1 MSTQTS
7 TAATAAAPTGG
18 APSAWRRFISSPL
31 AGPVVALVLAAAFF
45 SFQSDRFL
53 TGSNFA
59 LILGQVMVVA
69 TIAVGQTL
77 IILTAGI
84 DLSCGAIM
92 AFGAIVMTKMAVDHG
107 INAYLTIAM
116 GIGVCALFG
125 LVNGLLVTRINLPPF
140 IVTLGMLSIATAMTL
155 IYSEG
160 ASING
165 LPDLMRFLGKTFTV
179 FGTEVRYGIVLTLVL
194 YALCAY
200 LLSRT
205 AYGKH
210 VYAVGSN
217 PEGARLSGIPVK
229 RVLLSVYVLAGVLYG
244 IAALLLVARTG
255 VGDPKAATGEYNL
268 DSITAVVLG
277 GTSLFGGRG
286 LVIGTLV
293 GAVIVGVFRNGL
305 QLMQIDSMYQTLVTG
320 VLVILAVAVDQF
332 SRRKARS

>member
-1 MSTQTS
+1 MLPTVASL
-7 TAATAAAPTGG
+7 AAPS
-18 APSAWRRFISSPL
+18 PWRRFLASPL
-31 AGPVVALVLAAAFF
+31 AGPLVALILAGAFF

-69 TIAVGQTL
+69 TIAIGQTL

-92 AFGAIVMTKMAVDHG
+92 AFGAIVMTKLAVDQG
-107 INAYLTIAM
+107 MNAYLTIAL
-116 GIGVCALFG
+116 GIALCAAFG
-125 LVNGLLVTRINLPPF
+125 LANGLLVTKINLPPF
-140 IVTLGMLSIATAMTL
+140 IVTLGMLSIATALTL

-160 ASING
+160 ATRSTG
-165 LPDLMRFLGKTFTV
+165 CRTLMRFFGKTFTI
-179 FGTEVRYGIVLTLVL
+179 FGTEVRYGIVLTLLLYGVL
-194 YALCAY
+194 RLRAVQ
-200 LLSRT
+200 
-205 AYGKH
+205 H
-210 VYAVGSN
+210 VLRQACLRRRLN

-229 RVLLSVYVLAGVLYG
+229 KILLSVYVLAGVLYG
-244 IAALLLVARTG
+244 VAALLLVARTG

-286 LVIGTLV
+286 LVIGTLI

-320 VLVILAVAVDQF
+320 VLVILAVAVDQL
-332 SRRKARS
+332 SRRRAR

>member
-1 MSTQTS
+1 MSTQTPI
-7 TAATAAAPTGG
+7 APAVAGPAAPS
-18 APSAWRRFISSPL
+18 PWRRFLGSPL
-31 AGPVVALVLAAAFF
+31 AGPVVALVLAGAFF

-69 TIAVGQTL
+69 TIAIGQTL

-92 AFGAIVMTKMAVDHG
+92 AFGAIVMTKLAVDQG
-107 INAYLTIAM
+107 TNAYLTIAL
-116 GIGVCALFG
+116 GIGLCAVFG
-125 LVNGLLVTRINLPPF
+125 LANGLLVTKINLPPF
-140 IVTLGMLSIATAMTL
+140 IVTLGMLSIATALTL

-179 FGTEVRYGIVLTLVL
+179 FGTEVRYGIVLTLLL
-194 YALCAY
+194 YALSAY
-200 LLSRT
+200 VLSST
-205 AYGKH
+205 SYGQH
-210 VYAVGSN
+210 VYAVGAN

-229 RVLLSVYVLAGVLYG
+229 KILLSVYVLAGVLYG
-244 IAALLLVARTG
+244 VAAVLLVARTG

-286 LVIGTLV
+286 LVIGTLI

-332 SRRKARS
+332 SRRRAS

>member
-1 MSTQTS
+1 MSTQTPI
-7 TAATAAAPTGG
+7 APAVAGPAAPS
-18 APSAWRRFISSPL
+18 PWRRFLGSPL
-31 AGPVVALVLAAAFF
+31 AGPVVALVLAGAFF

-69 TIAVGQTL
+69 TIAIGQTL

-92 AFGAIVMTKMAVDHG
+92 AFGAIVMTKLAVDQG
-107 INAYLTIAM
+107 TNAYLTIAL
-116 GIGVCALFG
+116 GIGLCAVFG
-125 LVNGLLVTRINLPPF
+125 LANGLLVTKINLPPF
-140 IVTLGMLSIATAMTL
+140 IVTLGMLSIATALTL

-160 ASING
+160 ASIHG
-165 LPDLMRFLGKTFTV
+165 LPDLMRFLGKTFTI
-179 FGTEVRYGIVLTLVL
+179 FGTEVRYGIVLTLLL
-194 YALCAY
+194 YALFAY
-200 LLSRT
+200 VLSST
-205 AYGKH
+205 SYGKH

-229 RVLLSVYVLAGVLYG
+229 KILLSVYVLAGVLYG
-244 IAALLLVARTG
+244 VAAVLLVARTG

-286 LVIGTLV
+286 LVIGTLI

-332 SRRKARS
+332 SRRRAR

>member
-1 MSTQTS
+1 MSTQTPI
-7 TAATAAAPTGG
+7 APAVAGPAAPS
-18 APSAWRRFISSPL
+18 PWRRFLGSPL
-31 AGPVVALVLAAAFF
+31 AGPVVALVLAGAFF

-69 TIAVGQTL
+69 TIAIGQTL

-92 AFGAIVMTKMAVDHG
+92 AFGAIVMTKLAVDQG
-107 INAYLTIAM
+107 TNAYLTIAL
-116 GIGVCALFG
+116 GIGLCAVFG
-125 LVNGLLVTRINLPPF
+125 LANGLLVTKINLPPF
-140 IVTLGMLSIATAMTL
+140 IVTLGMLSIATALTL

-165 LPDLMRFLGKTFTV
+165 LPDLMRFLGKTFTI
-179 FGTEVRYGIVLTLVL
+179 FGTEVRYGIVLTLLL
-194 YALCAY
+194 YALFAY
-200 LLSRT
+200 VLSST
-205 AYGKH
+205 SYGKH

-229 RVLLSVYVLAGVLYG
+229 KILLSVYVLAGVLYG
-244 IAALLLVARTG
+244 VAAVLLVARTG

-286 LVIGTLV
+286 LVIGTLI

-332 SRRKARS
+332 SRRRAR

>member
-1 MSTQTS
+1 L
-7 TAATAAAPTGG
+7 
-18 APSAWRRFISSPL
+18 RRFLASPL
-31 AGPVVALVLAAAFF
+31 AGPVIALVLAVAFF

-69 TIAVGQTL
+69 TIGIGQTL

-84 DLSCGAIM
+84 DLACGAIM
-92 AFGAIVMTKMAVDHG
+92 AFGAIVMTKLAVDQG
-107 INAYLTIAM
+107 MNAYLTIAA
-116 GIGVCALFG
+116 GIAVCAIFG
-125 LVNGLLVTRINLPPF
+125 LVNGLLVTKINLPPF
-140 IVTLGMLSIATAMTL
+140 IVTLGMLSIATAATL
-155 IYSEG
+155 IYADG
-160 ASING
+160 ATING
-165 LPDLMRFLGKTFTV
+165 LPELMRFLGKTFTI
-179 FGTEVRYGIVLTLVL
+179 FGTEVRYGIVLTLLLYVIFAFVL
-194 YALCAY
+194 
-200 LLSRT
+200 SST
-205 AYGKH
+205 SYGKH

-229 RVLLSVYVLAGVLYG
+229 KILLSVYVIAGVLYG

-286 LVIGTLV
+286 LVIGTLI

-305 QLMQIDSMYQTLVTG
+305 QLMQIDSSYQTLVTG
-320 VLVILAVAVDQF
+320 VLVILAVAVDQL
-332 SRRKARS
+332 SRRRAR